1 MIFLRTA
8 LVPATPRALV
18 VSALAVGALASDPVW
33 AASPADVAR
42 AQVLF
47 EAAKGLQDS
56 GQVADACPMFAESKR
71 LAPGVGVTLHLA
83 DCYQRV
89 GRPASAWS
97 QFREAEQVAR
107 ARGDDTRAVLAH
119 RRAEALVPQLDRLT
133 VSTSAGLRDG
143 SQISVDGVALP
154 PNRLNAALAVDPG
167 DHAVTIQ
174 SPGQAP
180 RTMLV
185 HLDAVKPMAI
195 VSLDEAPP
203 TASPPI
209 VSAPPPPAVAAPVPP
224 VEPVTPEPAVP
235 SPAPIP
241 DGSRRRL
248 AAEVALVGAG
258 AIGAGFGTFFLVR
271 RSQLS
276 NHGEPSDP
284 TLAHEASVAATV
296 SFVAA
301 GAALTSALVVYLA
314 GQARLPQT
322 GWVVAPVPL
331 AGGAGALVRA
341 SF

>member
-1 MIFLRTA
+1 
-8 LVPATPRALV
+8 
-18 VSALAVGALASDPVW
+18 VSAFAVGALASDPSW

-42 AQVLF
+42 AQILF

-71 LAPGVGVTLHLA
+71 LAPAVGVTLHLA
-83 DCYQRV
+83 DCYERV

-97 QFREAEQVAR
+97 QFREAEQVAH
-107 ARGDDTRAVLAH
+107 ARGDGTRAALAH

-133 VSTSAGLRDG
+133 VLTSAGLRDG
-143 SQISVDGVALP
+143 SHISVDGVALP

-167 DHAVTIQ
+167 DHAVTIP

-185 HLDAVKPMAI
+185 HLDASKPTAV
-195 VSLDEAPP
+195 VSVDEAPP
-203 TASPPI
+203 TASPPV
-209 VSAPPPPAVAAPVPP
+209 VSAPPPPALAAPVPP
-224 VEPVTPEPAVP
+224 TEPVTPEPVP
-235 SPAPIP
+235 SPGPAP

-248 AAEVALVGAG
+248 AAEVALMSAG
-258 AIGAGFGTFFLVR
+258 AIGVGFGTFFLVR

-276 NHGEPSDP
+276 NHGEPSDA

-296 SFVAA
+296 SFVGA
-301 GAALTSALVVYLA
+301 GAALASALVVYLA